1 MPSACGSR
9 IRPMGRPRDLDGEHG
24 LRRNRFA
31 VRFASMRRSL
41 PARKLRWKFLSKARM
56 PRPSNRRSPLF
67 CNQCG
72 GRIADGSVF
81 CNLCGAKQGVVAPA
95 QVAPGVPPAPGYPG
109 QAPGVPGGTPMGQ
122 PYNPNAPV
130 QQARPPSMP
139 QSMKCSSCGG
149 PLSPGSGLAL
159 VVCEYCGAVTT
170 MGSGGAAEVIQKH
183 YMLENK
189 LSNEAALE

>member
-1 MPSACGSR
+1 
-9 IRPMGRPRDLDGEHG
+9 
-24 LRRNRFA
+24 
-31 VRFASMRRSL
+31 
-41 PARKLRWKFLSKARM
+41 
-56 PRPSNRRSPLF
+56 
-67 CNQCG
+67 
-72 GRIADGSVF
+72 
-81 CNLCGAKQGVVAPA
+81 
-95 QVAPGVPPAPGYPG
+95 
-109 QAPGVPGGTPMGQ
+109 MGQ

-189 LSNEAALE
+189 LSNEAALEAGGKRLNKGVFRRKVAERSDLRPGTLPQVPHLIAPPSVGPALQGSRTDGTGAGGGM

>member
-1 MPSACGSR
+1 
-9 IRPMGRPRDLDGEHG
+9 
-24 LRRNRFA
+24 
-31 VRFASMRRSL
+31 
-41 PARKLRWKFLSKARM
+41 
-56 PRPSNRRSPLF
+56 
-67 CNQCG
+67 
-72 GRIADGSVF
+72 
-81 CNLCGAKQGVVAPA
+81 
-95 QVAPGVPPAPGYPG
+95 
-109 QAPGVPGGTPMGQ
+109 MGQ

-189 LSNEAALE
+189 LSNEAALEAGREKLKKGGLRRKVAQRSALAPRALR